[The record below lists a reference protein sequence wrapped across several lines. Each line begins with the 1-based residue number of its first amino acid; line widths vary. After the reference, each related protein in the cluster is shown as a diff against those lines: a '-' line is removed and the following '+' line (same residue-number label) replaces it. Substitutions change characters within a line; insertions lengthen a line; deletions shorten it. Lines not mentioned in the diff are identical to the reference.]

1 MTKFDFDQYE
11 QTLIRAFRD
20 GVKVSLR
27 LRFEGTIMR
36 SRKDA
41 GGSGRDLID
50 EVVGHQSEKHTH
62 KSDGSYTILNEIV
75 VDRGPNATMS
85 SLEIFGDDEHLT
97 SLAADGI
104 VCSTPTGSTA
114 YNLAAGGSL
123 SHPSNPIILLTAIC
137 AHTLSYRPLILPDT
151 MILRIGVPYDAR
163 TSGWVSFDGRKRV
176 ELCKGDY
183 ITIAASRYPFAS
195 IMNNQGDDWISSL
208 QVSLNWNSRRVQQK
222 PYDSSDTEERT
233 GSEKG

>member
-1 MTKFDFDQYE
+1 
-11 QTLIRAFRD
+11 
-20 GVKVSLR
+20 
-27 LRFEGTIMR
+27 MR
-36 SRKDA
+36 STEGA
-41 GGSGRDLID
+41 CGSPRDLVE
-50 EVVGHQSEKHTH
+50 EVIGNQSDHHTH
-62 KSDGSYTILNEIV
+62 KPDGSYTILNEIV
-75 VDRGPNATMS
+75 VDRGPNPTMT

-123 SHPSNPIILLTAIC
+123 SHPSNPVILLTAIC

-151 MILRIGVPYDAR
+151 MVLRVGVPYDAR

-195 IMNNQGDDWISSL
+195 IMNDQGDDWISSL
-208 QVSLNWNSRRVQQK
+208 QVSLNWNSRRVKQK
-222 PYDSSDTEERT
+222 PFDSDTDERT